1 MKNKIIILVLL
12 ISLVLISGC
21 GKNKNDSKYTI
32 VTTSFPG
39 FDFAR
44 AITEETDFNV
54 IMLIKPG
61 SEMHHYEPTPQDIIN
76 IEKSDLFIYVG
87 GDSDSWIE
95 DVLKDID
102 TKKTKIIKLMDL
114 VNVVEE
120 ETVEGMEEE
129 KEKEEIEYD
138 EHIWTSPSNVI
149 AIIEKLKE
157 EIIKIDEN
165 DKEKYEKNSSL
176 YINKIK
182 DIDEEI
188 KEIVNNSKRKE
199 LVFAD
204 RFPFRY
210 FVDEYNLDYY
220 AAFKGCSE
228 QTEASAKTIAF
239 LIDKV
244 KKDNIPVV
252 FKIELSDGKIAE
264 NISKATQAK
273 ILEFHSAHNISQKD
287 FDKGLTYID
296 IMKNNVKALK
306 EALN

>member
-120 ETVEGMEEE
+120 ETIEGMEEE
-129 KEKEEIEYD
+129 EEKEEIEYD

>member
-188 KEIVNNSKRKE
+188 KEVVNNSKRKE

>member
-12 ISLVLISGC
+12 ISLILISGC

-129 KEKEEIEYD
+129 EEEEEIEYD
-138 EHIWTSPSNVI
+138 EDGHGDYGFHTRDGDNETVYDMFGNFYQLDMWFIGEATPYSSFSEAVDDFRSGC
-149 AIIEKLKE
+149 LHDGG
-157 EIIKIDEN
+157 ID
-165 DKEKYEKNSSL
+165 DDL
-176 YINKIK
+176 
-182 DIDEEI
+182 
-188 KEIVNNSKRKE
+188 RKE
-199 LVFAD
+199 GVTDIEDYAEGFTAFAMSIC
-204 RFPFRY
+204 PNY
-210 FVDEYNLDYY
+210 VDE
-220 AAFKGCSE
+220 
-228 QTEASAKTIAF
+228 
-239 LIDKV
+239 
-244 KKDNIPVV
+244 
-252 FKIELSDGKIAE
+252 
-264 NISKATQAK
+264 
-273 ILEFHSAHNISQKD
+273 
-287 FDKGLTYID
+287 
-296 IMKNNVKALK
+296 
-306 EALN
+306 

>member
-12 ISLVLISGC
+12 ISLILISGC